1 MLSSTLNLVM
11 VLTVSVEDYLRV
23 LIRCVAMPPPA
34 SSATALNQRAKMMV
48 MWGFMSSE
56 RAKSVKQWLS
66 MSSLPRGNGF
76 TSSLSEPSAAG
87 LVPFNA
93 QDSTGRLAVTP
104 GAVYSC
110 KTGGYLRAHAPN
122 KTSLSGTL
130 PVHSSGAV

>member
-1 MLSSTLNLVM
+1 M

-23 LIRCVAMPPPA
+23 LIRCVAMPPPV
-34 SSATALNQRAKMMV
+34 SSANALNQRAKMMM

-56 RAKSVKQWLS
+56 KAKSVKQCLR
-66 MSSLPRGNGF
+66 MSSPQRGIGF

-93 QDSTGRLAVTP
+93 QGSTGRLAVTP
-104 GAVYSC
+104 GAVYNC
-110 KTGGYLRAHAPN
+110 KTGGFLLTHSPD

-130 PVHSSGAV
+130 PVRWPGEGCRKLMP